1 MERNSLAPQFY
12 PKLVNS
18 SRANSCY
25 CDWATYNKICKKWGC
40 DGKDFVKATE
50 EKEGNDAMNDILTDA
65 LAVIGVVLNGLPQGL
80 LALAYGFA
88 SVPTALAF
96 FVGVIGNTITQ
107 SVAPISFQAETITYA
122 GTAGK
127 NRAERCAMI
136 FLGGVIMTIIGAFGL
151 LTKIVDFI
159 GEDVSYGMMAG
170 VGIILTKA
178 AIDMIRKD
186 AISGGVSLAAA
197 LITYFFTRDSSNAL
211 VYTIVISVVASCIA
225 SAIFKK
231 EKANIV
237 VENDGFVRQK
247 FTINSSVIIGAL
259 GMVCLNI
266 GSNISF
272 GGITAGMATS
282 GNYNVDH
289 LTVISSVA
297 DMVSSFFGGAP
308 VESIISA
315 TASAPHPVW
324 AGVIMMAIIGLIL
337 VFKLLPKIGKF
348 VPSSSIAGFLFV
360 LGLFSTVVPDAPLAL
375 AENPA
380 AGGAAMVVT
389 AVTNPF
395 LGMLAGVVV
404 KLLGL

>member
-1 MERNSLAPQFY
+1 
-12 PKLVNS
+12 
-18 SRANSCY
+18 
-25 CDWATYNKICKKWGC
+25 
-40 DGKDFVKATE
+40 
-50 EKEGNDAMNDILTDA
+50 MNDILTDL
-65 LAVIGVVLNGLPQGL
+65 LAIIGVVLNGLPQGL

-96 FVGVIGNTITQ
+96 LVGVVGNLATQ

-127 NRAERCAMI
+127 NRSERCTMI
-136 FLGGVIMTIIGAFGL
+136 FIGGAIMTVIGLFGL
-151 LTKIVDFI
+151 LTKIVDFV
-159 GEDVSYGMMAG
+159 GEDVAYGMMAG

-178 AIDMIRKD
+178 AIDMIRND
-186 AISGGVSLAAA
+186 G
-197 LITYFFTRDSSNAL
+197 
-211 VYTIVISVVASCIA
+211 IA

-231 EKANIV
+231 NQTNIV
-237 VENDGFVRQK
+237 VEDDKFIRQK
-247 FTINSSVIIGAL
+247 FTINSSVIFGAL

-297 DMVSSFFGGAP
+297 DMCSSFFGGAP

-324 AGVIMMAIIGLIL
+324 AGVIMMAVIGLIL
-337 VFKLLPKIGKF
+337 VFKLLPKIGRY

-360 LGLFSTVVPDAPLAL
+360 LGIFKTVIADAPLAF
-375 AENPA
+375 ASNAA
-380 AGGAAMVVT
+380 AGGTAMVVT

-395 LGMLAGVVV
+395 LGMLAGVAA

>member
-1 MERNSLAPQFY
+1 MVFGIFIY
-12 PKLVNS
+12 
-18 SRANSCY
+18 
-25 CDWATYNKICKKWGC
+25 
-40 DGKDFVKATE
+40 E
-50 EKEGNDAMNDILTDA
+50 EEGISMNDILTDL
-65 LAVIGVVLNGLPQGL
+65 LAIIGVVLNGLPQGL

-96 FVGVIGNTITQ
+96 FVGVVGNLATQ

-127 NRAERCAMI
+127 NRSERCTMI
-136 FLGGVIMTIIGAFGL
+136 FIGGAIMALIGVFGL
-151 LTKIVDFI
+151 LTRIVNFV
-159 GEDVSYGMMAG
+159 GEDVAYGMMAG

-178 AIDMIRKD
+178 ALDMIKND
-186 AISGGVSLAAA
+186 TISGGVSLAAA
-197 LITYFFTRDSSNAL
+197 LITYFFTKDSANTL
-211 VYTIVISVVASCIA
+211 VYTIVM
-225 SAIFKK
+225 FKK

-237 VENDGFVRQK
+237 VEDDKFVRQK
-247 FTINSSVIIGAL
+247 FTINSSVIFGAL

-272 GGITAGMATS
+272 GGITAGMATR

-289 LTVISSVA
+289 LTVISSLA
-297 DMVSSFFGGAP
+297 DMCSSFFGGAP

-324 AGVIMMAIIGLIL
+324 AGVIMMAVIGLIL
-337 VFKLLPKIGKF
+337 LFKLLPKIGRY

-360 LGLFSTVVPDAPLAL
+360 LGIFKTVVPDAPLAF
-375 AENPA
+375 ATNAA
-380 AGGAAMVVT
+380 AGGTAMVVT
-389 AVTNPF
+389 AVSNPF
-395 LGMLAGVVV
+395 LGMIAGVAA

>member
-1 MERNSLAPQFY
+1 M
-12 PKLVNS
+12 
-18 SRANSCY
+18 
-25 CDWATYNKICKKWGC
+25 
-40 DGKDFVKATE
+40 
-50 EKEGNDAMNDILTDA
+50 
-65 LAVIGVVLNGLPQGL
+65 
-80 LALAYGFA
+80 
-88 SVPTALAF
+88 
-96 FVGVIGNTITQ
+96 
-107 SVAPISFQAETITYA
+107 
-122 GTAGK
+122 
-127 NRAERCAMI
+127 
-136 FLGGVIMTIIGAFGL
+136 
-151 LTKIVDFI
+151 
-159 GEDVSYGMMAG
+159 
-170 VGIILTKA
+170 
-178 AIDMIRKD
+178 
-186 AISGGVSLAAA
+186 
-197 LITYFFTRDSSNAL
+197 
-211 VYTIVISVVASCIA
+211 
-225 SAIFKK
+225 
-231 EKANIV
+231 

>member
-1 MERNSLAPQFY
+1 
-12 PKLVNS
+12 
-18 SRANSCY
+18 
-25 CDWATYNKICKKWGC
+25 
-40 DGKDFVKATE
+40 
-50 EKEGNDAMNDILTDA
+50 MNEILTDA

-96 FVGVIGNTITQ
+96 FVGVVGNLATQ

-127 NRAERCAMI
+127 NRSERCAMI
-136 FLGGVIMTIIGAFGL
+136 FIGGAIMTVIGLLGL
-151 LTKIVDFI
+151 LTKIVNFV
-159 GEDVSYGMMAG
+159 GEDVAYGMMAG

-178 AIDMIRKD
+178 ALDMVKSD
-186 AISGGVSLAAA
+186 KISGGVSLAAA
-197 LITYFFTRDSSNAL
+197 LLTYFFTKDSANTL
-211 VYTIVISVVASCIA
+211 VYTIVISVVAACIA
-225 SAIFKK
+225 SAIFNK
-231 EKANIV
+231 EKANIEV
-237 VENDGFVRQK
+237 VDDKFVRQK
-247 FTINSSVIIGAL
+247 FTINTNVILGAL

-272 GGITAGMATS
+272 GGITAGMATA

-297 DMVSSFFGGAP
+297 DMCSSFFGGAP

-324 AGVIMMAIIGLIL
+324 ALIL
-337 VFKLLPKIGKF
+337 KLLPKIGRF
-348 VPSSSIAGFLFV
+348 VPASSIAGFLFV
-360 LGLFSTVVPDAPLAL
+360 LGIFKTVVPDAPLAF
-375 AENPA
+375 ATNAA

-395 LGMLAGVVV
+395 LGMIAGVAA
-404 KLLGL
+404 KFLGL